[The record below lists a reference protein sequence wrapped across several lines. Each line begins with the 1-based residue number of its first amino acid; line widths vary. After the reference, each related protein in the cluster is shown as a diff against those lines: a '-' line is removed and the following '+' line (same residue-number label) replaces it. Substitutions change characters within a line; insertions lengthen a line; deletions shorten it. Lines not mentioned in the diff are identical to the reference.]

1 MAYSYQNSK
10 GQTYYLHGKDVTLQ
24 GGRQQ
29 RIHYFAREAKPGEA
43 LNDLP
48 DGHSVVE
55 NPRTGL
61 PFLKRGEA
69 PAPAAGSKSAT
80 KSTAAATSKAGTG
93 TKAGGASA
101 SRAKK

>member
-1 MAYSYQNSK
+1 MPYSYQNSK

-29 RIHYFAREAKPGEA
+29 RIHYFAREAKAGEA
-43 LNDLP
+43 LDAVP
-48 DGHSVVE
+48 AGRVVVE

-69 PAPAAGSKSAT
+69 EAAAAAPALASAAASKSRART
-80 KSTAAATSKAGTG
+80 KK
-93 TKAGGASA
+93 
-101 SRAKK
+101 